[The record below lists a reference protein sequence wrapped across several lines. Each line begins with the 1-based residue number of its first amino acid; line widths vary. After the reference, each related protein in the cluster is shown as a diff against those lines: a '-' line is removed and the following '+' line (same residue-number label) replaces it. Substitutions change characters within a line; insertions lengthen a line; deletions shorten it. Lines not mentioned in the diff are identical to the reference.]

1 MTTLSFL
8 LISIG
13 HVSGDFLSYT
23 NYMETKLNLI
33 KEKREVEDKIQL
45 GEQMIYSLKMID
57 MNRKFVL

>member
-1 MTTLSFL
+1 M
-8 LISIG
+8 
-13 HVSGDFLSYT
+13 SYT